1 VNPRELPTIDEGKPS
16 RDIASA
22 RARTIASETVT
33 ADQQAPASSRA
44 SELAV
49 SERVRQKERTRAALI
64 ATVRRL
70 ILDGSAITMLGVAT
84 AAGVS
89 EATAYRHFPDLP
101 ALLREAFV
109 GLWPEPPPELTAA
122 GDYRDVP
129 DRVAQATD
137 FLLRNVVKMQGAVR
151 VMIASTITR
160 DEVTFPRP
168 GKQFGLIDLAVGPL
182 EQGPRTLAPRR
193 LAQLKLDLAV
203 IMSAEALFTLIDLA
217 GLDPQDAIASVVHTA
232 RTITQAAMQAV
243 T

>member
-1 VNPRELPTIDEGKPS
+1 M
-16 RDIASA
+16 
-22 RARTIASETVT
+22 T
-33 ADQQAPASSRA
+33 AEQQAPALGRP
-44 SELAV
+44 SEPAV

-64 ATVRRL
+64 AAARRL
-70 ILDGSAITMLGVAT
+70 ILDGSAITMLGTAT

-109 GLWPEPPPELTAA
+109 GLWPDPPAELTSP
-122 GDYRDVP
+122 GNPSDVP
-129 DRVAQATD
+129 ARVAQTAD
-137 FLLRNVVKMQGAVR
+137 FLLRNVVRMQGAVR

-168 GKQFGLIDLAVGPL
+168 GKQFGLIDLAVAPL
-182 EQGPRTLAPRR
+182 EQGHGAMEPGR

-203 IMSAEALFTLIDLA
+203 IMSAEALFTLTDLA
-217 GLDPQDAIASVVHTA
+217 GLNPQDAIASVTHTA
-232 RTITQAAMQAV
+232 RTITQAAIRPD

>member
-1 VNPRELPTIDEGKPS
+1 
-16 RDIASA
+16 
-22 RARTIASETVT
+22 
-33 ADQQAPASSRA
+33 
-44 SELAV
+44 V

-109 GLWPEPPPELTAA
+109 GLWPDPPPELAA
-122 GDYRDVP
+122 AADYGDVP

-137 FLLRNVVKMQGAVR
+137 FLLGNVVRMQGAVR

-168 GKQFGLIDLAVGPL
+168 GKQFALIDLAVGPL
-182 EQGPRTLAPRR
+182 EQGPGAMAPGR
-193 LAQLKLDLAV
+193 LTQLKLDLAV
-203 IMSAEALFTLIDLA
+203 IMSAEALFTLTDLA
-217 GLDPQDAIASVVHTA
+217 GLAPQDAIASIAHTA
-232 RTITQAAMQAV
+232 RVITQAAIHSA